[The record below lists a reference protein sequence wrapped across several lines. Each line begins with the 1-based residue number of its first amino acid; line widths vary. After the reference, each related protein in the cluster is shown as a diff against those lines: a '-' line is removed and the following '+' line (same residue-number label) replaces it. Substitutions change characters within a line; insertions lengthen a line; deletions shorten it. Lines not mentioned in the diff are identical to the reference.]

1 MDSLTYEAGI
11 DAANNG
17 DTVLVDTG
25 TYVENINFNGKNI
38 VVGSFFL
45 ITEDTSYIAQTV
57 IDGNNYYMVVTFDSG
72 EGSSAVLTG
81 FTITNGQ
88 GGGSHPD
95 YIGGGVT
102 CNNSNPSLRNL
113 TISDNITTWGAGGG
127 IQCKNSA
134 MSLVNV
140 VVRGNTANYG
150 GGIHCYNSNISLEN
164 VIVTGNEA
172 TEGGGI
178 VCRDNSNPKLMNVT
192 MSKNT
197 ASFGSGIYCLSYS
210 NPSLVNTIL
219 WNDPPQEIY
228 FDQEFGSNSITISYS
243 DIQGGEEEIVTNDNG
258 TINWLEGNID
268 ADPLFVDA
276 NNSDFHLQE
285 GSPCIDAGTPFFV
298 WEGDTLINLSPH
310 EYFGFAP
317 DMGAFEAPAP
327 VIGPELSIFPAEGF
341 ALVLHEENP
350 ETAVTFAIYN
360 NGEDTVS
367 YNLHVESADST
378 YILYTDEPDTTTFN
392 GNIWMM
398 RPDGSEK
405 TQLTFEMLDREPVW
419 SPDGEKI
426 AFWSYR
432 SGNADVWVMN
442 ADGTE
447 LINLTN
453 HDAGDR
459 YPHWSP
465 NGQHIIFA
473 SNRDELTEIYVMT
486 SIGEDVQRLTFN
498 DWFDFRPRYSPDG
511 LHFVTSSRVPGGD
524 PDVYVYTSDGE
535 SYINI
540 GVPGVIDF
548 QPPWTPDSKRVVWVS
563 GDPFQ
568 GELDIVSSSMDGSDF
583 RLEYGTAEND
593 YYPRYS
599 PDGQFLA
606 FSKSTFY
613 PRGGDEI
620 FVWHKSM
627 NRLTQIT
634 DNTPVTREWGPE
646 WSPFLNSPGWITVD
660 VDSSQISP
668 GGSHS
673 ITLTINASNV
683 PLGEHTTSVMIIEAT
698 TGNLLVAV
706 PVNIRTTDTYGA
718 EIQEIVDVP
727 DDQGSYVHIHF
738 LRSFYDTDSLSRSRD
753 TEFYTL
759 WRRLEDGSWEGL
771 RSIGAYGQHGYTIL
785 GETFQDATDSLYQE
799 TEFRITAHM
808 NEGNF
813 ASESAWG
820 VSWDNIA
827 PGIPGGFNLTTGM
840 DFIEISWEPSS
851 DEDFQFFRVYR
862 VTDPDFDPTEAELMS
877 ETVEAFYA
885 EYGIESGE
893 YFYVVTAVDYH
904 WNESGFSEVVEATV
918 SIVDGSQ
925 LPGEYSLS
933 QNYPNPFNPVT
944 TLRYDLPER
953 AEVVL
958 TVYDIL
964 GREVKTLVRGVQE
977 PGFKSVIW
985 NGTNDAGRPM
995 SAGIYLYRVQAGDFV
1010 QVKKMV
1016 LLK

>member
-1 MDSLTYEAGI
+1 MKNSMKSIPLYVVFFISIAPATIIQVPQDQPTIQLGI
-11 DAANNG
+11 DTAVHG

-38 VVGSFFL
+38 LLGSLFL
-45 ITEDTSYIAQTV
+45 MTGDTSYISQTV
-57 IDGNNYYMVVTFDSG
+57 IDGNHITMVVTFESG

-81 FTITNGQ
+81 FTITNGGPGGAAGGIYCEASNPTITNCTIIGNNAPD
-88 GGGSHPD
+88 GGG
-95 YIGGGVT
+95 IACVF
-102 CNNSNPSLRNL
+102 NSNPTIINC
-113 TISDNITTWGAGGG
+113 TISG
-127 IQCKNSA
+127 NSA
-134 MSLVNV
+134 S
-140 VVRGNTANYG
+140 AG
-150 GGIHCYNSNISLEN
+150 GGIHCFD
-164 VIVTGNEA
+164 G
-172 TEGGGI
+172 
-178 VCRDNSNPKLMNVT
+178 SNPIIIN
-192 MSKNT
+192 
-197 ASFGSGIYCLSYS
+197 C
-210 NPSLVNTIL
+210 IL
-219 WNDPPQEIY
+219 WNNSPQEIY
-228 FDQEFGSNSITISYS
+228 FSDDSNPNTITIAYS
-243 DIQGGEEEIVTNDNG
+243 NVQGGEASIITNNNG

-268 ADPLFVDA
+268 VDPLFVDPE
-276 NNSDFHLQE
+276 NGDFHLQE
-285 GSPCIDAGTPFFV
+285 GSSCIDAGTQFFV
-298 WEGDTLINLSPH
+298 WEGDILINLSPH
-310 EYFGFAP
+310 DYVGFAR

-327 VIGPELSIFPAEGF
+327 VIGPELSIFPTEGF
-341 ALVLHEENP
+341 TLVLHEENP
-350 ETAVTFAIYN
+350 EAAVMFAIYN

-367 YNLHVESADST
+367 YNLHVESSDST

-398 RPDGSEK
+398 RRDGTEK
-405 TQLTFEMLDREPVW
+405 TQLTFEMLDRESVW

-426 AFWSYR
+426 VFWSYR

-442 ADGTE
+442 ADGSNP
-447 LINLTN
+447 INLTDSEFGEW
-453 HDAGDR
+453 H
-459 YPHWSP
+459 PSWSSD
-465 NGQHIIFA
+465 GEFIIFS
-473 SNRDELTEIYVMT
+473 SNRDVTVPEIYRMT
-486 SIGEDVQRLTFN
+486 STGQDIQRLTFN
-498 DWFDFRPRYSPDG
+498 DWDDFRPRYSPNG
-511 LHFVTSSRVPGGD
+511 QYFVTHSRIPGSD
-524 PDVYVYTSDGE
+524 SDIYVYMSDGQ
-535 SYINI
+535 SFINI
-540 GVPGVIDF
+540 GIPGLNDF
-548 QPPWTPDSKRVVWVS
+548 QPSWTPDGMRVVWS
-563 GDPFQ
+563 GILY
-568 GELDIVSSSMDGSDF
+568 GVNRDIVSSLWDGSDL
-583 RLEYGTAEND
+583 RLEYGTTQKE
-593 YYPRYS
+593 YYPRFS
-599 PDGQFLA
+599 PDGYFLA
-606 FSKSTFY
+606 FPKSTFY
-613 PRGGDEI
+613 PYGGDEI

-634 DNTPVTREWGPE
+634 DNTPVTREWGPD

-718 EIQEIVDVP
+718 EITEIVDVP
-727 DDQGSYVHIHF
+727 DDQGGFVHIHF
-738 LRSFYDTDSLSRSRD
+738 LRSFYDTDSLSRSQD

-771 RSIGAYGQHGYTIL
+771 RSIGAYGQHRYTIL
-785 GETFQDATDSLYQE
+785 GETFQDATDSFYQE

-813 ASESAWG
+813 DSESAWG

-851 DEDFQFFRVYR
+851 DDDFQFFRIYR
-862 VTDPDFDPTEAELMS
+862 VMDPDFDPTEAELMS

-925 LPGEYSLS
+925 LPEEYSLS

-964 GREVKTLVRGVQE
+964 GREVKTLVRSVQE

-995 SAGIYLYRVQAGDFV
+995 SAGIYLYRISAGSFGQAGDFV